1 MIFLIFRLILV
12 IYLIWRKAALKIKK
26 NDILEYLVEGKT
38 EQKLI
43 LQIKEEHIHSGKV
56 FNNESEYIKR

>member
-1 MIFLIFRLILV
+1 M
-12 IYLIWRKAALKIKK
+12 KIKK